1 MSELTTEDR
10 KDECLKHAIQ
20 IRTAWSLSNYHK
32 FFALYKK
39 PPKMSGYLIDWFAD
53 RERKLALKI
62 MIKAYA
68 TIIIHLT
75 NLVKLLRLTK
85 VLNIS
90 IFFCKFSNILL
101 NYVHI
106 RNFY

>member
-75 NLVKLLRLTK
+75 IFVKLFILT
-85 VLNIS
+85 
-90 IFFCKFSNILL
+90 NILDM
-101 NYVHI
+101 
-106 RNFY
+106 